1 MRQQSTDNVIL
12 DRVSVKKI
20 RGELKE
26 TVLAS
31 DNKVEEERE
40 KERENCQE
48 KKDLLQCQ
56 KIKLIVK

>member
-40 KERENCQE
+40 RENCQE